1 MCGFHGALLMC
12 EFVLTV
18 TALVHSYGG
27 FAFWDYATAAPYVH
41 VNMNPRVS
49 GDADGLCRK
58 DAVFFSFHKFIG
70 GVQVL

>member
-1 MCGFHGALLMC
+1 MC
-12 EFVLTV
+12 ESILTV